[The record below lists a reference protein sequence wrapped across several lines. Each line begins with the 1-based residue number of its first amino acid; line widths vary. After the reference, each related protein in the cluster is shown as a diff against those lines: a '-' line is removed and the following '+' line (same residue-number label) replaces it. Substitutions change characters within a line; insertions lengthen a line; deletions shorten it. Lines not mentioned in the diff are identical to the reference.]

1 MARQQPS
8 ITIVQTPPLL
18 IARDNAALVLG
29 VSERTLDALVANGDL
44 APPRKISAGRV
55 GWLWR
60 ELQAFAE
67 SRPVSDLPP
76 GPGRKKD
83 APADEPAA

>member
-1 MARQQPS
+1 MPKHAT

-18 IARDNAALVLG
+18 IARENAALVLG
-29 VSERTLDALVANGDL
+29 VSERTLEALVASGEL

-67 SRPVSDLPP
+67 SRPVSDLGS
-76 GPGRKKD
+76 GPGRRRGV
-83 APADEPAA
+83 PAGEPAA